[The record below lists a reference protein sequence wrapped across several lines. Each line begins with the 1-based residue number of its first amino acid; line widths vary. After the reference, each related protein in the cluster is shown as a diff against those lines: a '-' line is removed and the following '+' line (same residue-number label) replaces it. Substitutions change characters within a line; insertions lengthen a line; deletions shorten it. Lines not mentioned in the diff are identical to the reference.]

1 MALIGTLTQLAGIII
16 FVVGLWMA
24 WPPLGIMAAGLML
37 ATVGLALERRG

>member
-1 MALIGTLTQLAGIII
+1 MALMGSGMQIAGMIM
-16 FVVGLWMA
+16 FAVGLWMA